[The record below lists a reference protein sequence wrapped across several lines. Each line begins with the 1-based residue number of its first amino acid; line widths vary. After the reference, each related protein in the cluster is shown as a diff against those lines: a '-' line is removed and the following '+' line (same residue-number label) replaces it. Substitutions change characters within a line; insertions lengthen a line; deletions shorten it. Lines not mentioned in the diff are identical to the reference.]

1 MEKFQVKGAKL
12 QDRTRFPGGRGS
24 FGGEGMILCITG
36 DGTAHG
42 GKLYPYL
49 MMTAGVK
56 VDFQLC
62 LIRRRVFKK
71 AFSLYRMSAVVSWN
85 RRRADSNGIIFQTGV
100 FGAGGVRAAESGG
113 VGSAVFYQVI
123 LKNPLAFVR
132 NPISES
138 TVIFSELLLLQ
149 LEIQGSCGLWCF

>member
-62 LIRRRVFKK
+62 LIRRRVFEK
-71 AFSLYRMSAVVSWN
+71 SIPPLQN
-85 RRRADSNGIIFQTGV
+85 
-100 FGAGGVRAAESGG
+100 VRCC
-113 VGSAVFYQVI
+113 
-123 LKNPLAFVR
+123 
-132 NPISES
+132 
-138 TVIFSELLLLQ
+138 LL
-149 LEIQGSCGLWCF
+149 E